1 MSVHL
6 NQCLAV
12 HSVFLVGVFLIKAYH
27 HLSQFSVFVMKE
39 VIIMTLKDIFTI
51 SCTNIKVYI
60 GDDVVYTPFSD
71 KKVTPFL
78 NRRVLWIDARDDIL
92 LVGISDK

>member
-1 MSVHL
+1 
-6 NQCLAV
+6 
-12 HSVFLVGVFLIKAYH
+12 
-27 HLSQFSVFVMKE
+27 
-39 VIIMTLKDIFTI
+39 MTLKEIFAL
-51 SCTNIKVYI
+51 SCTNVKVYI
-60 GDDVVYTPFSD
+60 GDDVVYTPFSG